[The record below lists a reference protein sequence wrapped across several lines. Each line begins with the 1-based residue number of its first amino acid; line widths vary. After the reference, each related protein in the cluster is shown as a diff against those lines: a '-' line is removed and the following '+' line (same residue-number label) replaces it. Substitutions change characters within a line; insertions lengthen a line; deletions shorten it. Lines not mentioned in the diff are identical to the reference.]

1 MVVWLSCYAFVPVVF
16 LMAYD
21 KAKRFFNK
29 CCKKKNANDIN
40 KNKINENISKEEN
53 DKLNDEIKN
62 KEENPKTKNE

>member
-29 CCKKKNANDIN
+29 CCKKKSAN
-40 KNKINENISKEEN
+40 KTNENISKEKIDN
-53 DKLNDEIKN
+53 LNEEEKN
-62 KEENPKTKNE
+62 KENNSRKKIE